1 MTAKQHIFRVRR
13 NYNQWV
19 ANQTLEDYALRFTA
33 KSARRWSAM
42 RVSTTALG
50 AISFLA
56 LEAIGGAVT
65 LHYGFTNA
73 VAAIL
78 AVSTIIFLTAI
89 PISYYAAKYGVDID
103 LLTRGAGFGYI
114 GSTITSLIYASFT
127 FIFFALEA
135 AIMAMALD
143 LLFSIPLVWGYLI
156 SSVVIIPLV
165 THGITFISRFQL
177 WTQPLWILLQLVPF
191 VFIIYADMSAVE
203 SWTSFTGLA
212 STENN
217 LTNIPTANAQ
227 PGVSILLFG
236 AASAVIF
243 SLIAQI
249 GEQVDFLRFLPE
261 PSEKK
266 RWRWWAALIAGGPG
280 WIVIGTIKILAGSF
294 LVVLALNHGIAA
306 AEAADP
312 TRMYMVAF
320 SYIANSPEV
329 ALSFA
334 GIFVILSQ
342 LKINVTNAYAGS
354 IAWSNFFSRLT
365 HSHPGRVVW
374 LVFNVAIALLLME
387 LGVYRAL
394 EQTLGF
400 YGIVA
405 VAWLGSLVA
414 DLVINKP
421 LGLSPKHIEFKR
433 AHLYDINP
441 VGVGSMV
448 IASLIGIISHGGALG
463 EIAQALSHFIALAIA
478 LVCVPGIAI
487 ITRGR
492 YYLARPAASV
502 SEREQLRYRM
512 QKSATV
518 SCCICE
524 HKFEYEDMT
533 YCPAYAGEICSLC
546 CSLDARCQDY
556 CKPDANYIQQL
567 GHYFQRFLPDTIN
580 ANINSRLGH
589 FIILVAVINGLSA
602 ILLSLIYFQTPID
615 APETAALLEA
625 TLWKVFFLLVI
636 ITGVVSWL
644 FVLAHDS
651 RVVAQEESQRQT
663 RLLMEEIEAHER
675 TDRALQTAK
684 EQAEAANLAKSRY
697 LTGISHELRSPLNAV
712 LGYAQLLEK
721 ACDIPPTR
729 KDALGVI
736 RRSGEHLA
744 DLIEG
749 LLDISKIEA
758 GRLDLH
764 RDHVRLPLLLEQLVN
779 MFRLQAEAKGL
790 EFIYECKDRLPD
802 MVRTDEKRLRQI
814 LINLLSNAIKYTDK
828 GQIVFKLRYRSQV
841 AEFSVTDTGEG
852 IAAENIERIFR
863 PFERVRRAGS
873 TATGTGL
880 GLTITRLLCEIMGGD
895 IAVTS
900 TLGKGSQF
908 KASLMLASIANAPY
922 ESISTPAQ
930 TIYGYQGPVRRLLLV
945 DDDESH
951 RQLMIAMLSPLGFDI
966 TAMSNPLLVLN
977 QLQQE
982 MARATTPDLIML
994 DVSMP
999 EISGWQLAEQLR
1011 AHHYHGPIM
1020 MVSADASEGK
1030 EQPGAGNQQN
1040 NYEPSLALHQ
1050 PLHNAYLI
1058 KPVRLPLLLDHI
1070 GNLLKLSW
1078 LHEHSQTLEP
1088 VTNNLLKS
1096 EIHNSALDNTSL
1108 NNCALNNTASDN
1120 SAANKS
1126 ASHITMNKVAAATQS
1141 AEGRFHII
1149 ASDKSVSARADAL
1162 QRLKNLAL
1170 IGHKKG
1176 LLEKI
1181 QQLQSTA
1188 ATHTWDAQWL
1198 QQMQQLSA
1206 NFQFEKVIELI
1217 DLAPSLTPSLKGAL
1231 DDQQW

>member
-1 MTAKQHIFRVRR
+1 MAAKQHIFRVRR

-33 KSARRWSAM
+33 KSARRWSNA
-42 RVSTTALG
+42 RVATTALG

-56 LEAIGGAVT
+56 LEAIGGAIT
-65 LHYGFTNA
+65 LHYGFNNA
-73 VAAIL
+73 LAAIC
-78 AVSTIIFLTAI
+78 AVSFIIFLTAI

-143 LLFSIPLVWGYLI
+143 LLFGIPLPLGYLI
-156 SSVVIIPLV
+156 SSVAIIPLV

-177 WTQPLWILLQLVPF
+177 WSQPLWIILQLLPF
-191 VFIIYADMSAVE
+191 IFIIYADASAVE
-203 SWTSFTGLA
+203 SWTQYSGRLQNPEQAQTGV
-212 STENN
+212 N
-217 LTNIPTANAQ
+217 
-227 PGVSILLFG
+227 ILLFG

-249 GEQVDFLRFLPE
+249 GEQVDFLRFLP
-261 PSEKK
+261 PPKPGKK
-266 RWRWWAALIAGGPG
+266 LHWWAALIAGGPG
-280 WIVIGTIKILAGSF
+280 WIVIGAIKIMAGSF
-294 LVVLALNHGIAA
+294 LAVLAMNHGIGM
-306 AEAADP
+306 EESADP

-320 SYIANSPEV
+320 SYIASSPEV
-329 ALSFA
+329 ALSVA

-405 VAWLGSLVA
+405 VAWLGALVA

-441 VGVGSMV
+441 VGFGSML
-448 IASLIGIISHGGALG
+448 IASVLGIICHSGLCGD
-463 EIAQALSHFIALAIA
+463 IAQALSHFIALLTALICAPLIAIA
-478 LVCVPGIAI
+478 TGS
-487 ITRGR
+487 R
-492 YYLARPAASV
+492 YYLARPLV
-502 SEREQLRYRM
+502 NLSEETKGDIKHNEGKANHEY
-512 QKSATV
+512 STIT
-518 SCCICE
+518 CCICE
-524 HKFEYEDMT
+524 HKFEHEDMT
-533 YCPAYAGEICSLC
+533 HCPAYAGHICSLC

-556 CKPDANYIQQL
+556 CKPGAGYAEQL
-567 GHYFQRFLPDTIN
+567 SQFFKIFLPSVITSK
-580 ANINSRLGH
+580 INSQVGH
-589 FIILVAVINGLSA
+589 FLSLVIIINGLSA

-644 FVLAHDS
+644 FVLAHES
-651 RVVAQEESQRQT
+651 RLVAQEESQRQT

-675 TDRALQTAK
+675 TDRALQIAK

-721 ACDIPPTR
+721 DPSMPEHR
-729 KDALGVI
+729 KEALGVI
-736 RRSGEHLA
+736 RRSSEYLA

-764 RDHVRLPLLLEQLVN
+764 RDQVRIAVLVEQLVH

-790 EFIYECKDRLPD
+790 TFTYECKDRLPEC
-802 MVRTDEKRLRQI
+802 VHTDEKRLRQI

-828 GQIVFKLRYRSQV
+828 GSVLFKLRYRNQV
-841 AEFSVTDTGEG
+841 AEFTISDTGEG
-852 IAAENIERIFR
+852 IAPENMERIFR
-863 PFERVRRAGS
+863 PFERVRRPGS

-900 TLGKGSQF
+900 KLGQGSTF
-908 KASLMLASIANAPY
+908 KASLMLASVSHPHMEYPIAPVQN
-922 ESISTPAQ
+922 
-930 TIYGYQGPVRRLLLV
+930 IYGYKGPVRTLMLV
-945 DDDESH
+945 DDEASH
-951 RQLMIAMLSPLGFDI
+951 RQLMRAMLAPLGFIIIDI
-966 TAMSNPLLVLN
+966 DNPLNVI
-977 QLQQE
+977 
-982 MARATTPDLIML
+982 ARLKSEIDNGTAPDLLML

-999 EISGWQLAEQLR
+999 GLNGWQLAQQLR
-1011 AHHYHGPIM
+1011 DEGCKLPII

-1030 EQPGAGNQQN
+1030 DQLFNHTTEMIA
-1040 NYEPSLALHQ
+1040 H
-1050 PLHNAYLI
+1050 HDAYVI
-1058 KPVRLPLLLDHI
+1058 KPVRINLLLDQI
-1070 GNLLKLSW
+1070 GRLLNLTWCYEKLDPTEKNIN
-1078 LHEHSQTLEP
+1078 HEQRDRERTSSPLIATLELP
-1088 VTNNLLKS
+1088 SDEHLD
-1096 EIHNSALDNTSL
+1096 EIAHL
-1108 NNCALNNTASDN
+1108 AS
-1120 SAANKS
+1120 
-1126 ASHITMNKVAAATQS
+1126 
-1141 AEGRFHII
+1141 
-1149 ASDKSVSARADAL
+1149 
-1162 QRLKNLAL
+1162 

-1176 LLEKI
+1176 LQEKI
-1181 QQLQSTA
+1181 MQLEQTA
-1188 ATHTWDAQWL
+1188 AAHPAFILELKNLT
-1198 QQMQQLSA
+1198 A
-1206 NFQFEKVIELI
+1206 NFQFEKILTLLNVQPIE
-1217 DLAPSLTPSLKGAL
+1217 DAPFIENAELLT
-1231 DDQQW
+1231 

>member
-33 KSARRWSAM
+33 KSARRWSAA
-42 RVSTTALG
+42 RVATTALG

-56 LEAIGGAVT
+56 LEAIGGAIT

-78 AVSTIIFLTAI
+78 AVSAIIFLTAI

-135 AIMAMALD
+135 AIMAMALE
-143 LLFSIPLVWGYLI
+143 LLFDIPLAWGYLI

-177 WTQPLWILLQLVPF
+177 WTQPFWLLLQLLPF
-191 VFIIYADMSAVE
+191 VFIIYADASAVD
-203 SWTSFTGLA
+203 SWTAFSGA
-212 STENN
+212 STADSS
-217 LTNIPTANAQ
+217 TANGTDA
-227 PGVSILLFG
+227 GVNILLFG

-261 PSEKK
+261 PTTKT

-280 WIVIGTIKILAGSF
+280 WIVIGAIKILAGSF
-294 LVVLALNHGIAA
+294 LAVLALNHGIGLE
-306 AEAADP
+306 EAADP

-320 SYIANSPEV
+320 SYLASSPEV
-329 ALSFA
+329 ALSMA

-441 VGVGSMV
+441 VGVGSMLL
-448 IASLIGIISHGGALG
+448 ASIIGIVCHSGLLG
-463 EIAQALSHFIALAIA
+463 EIAQALSHFIALAAALICAPIIA
-478 LVCVPGIAI
+478 AL
-487 ITRGR
+487 TRGR
-492 YYLARPAASV
+492 YYLARPVASIGEAEKNHDR
-502 SEREQLRYRM
+502 S
-512 QKSATV
+512 QKNATLP
-518 SCCICE
+518 CCICE

-533 YCPAYAGEICSLC
+533 YCPAYAGNICSLC
-546 CSLDARCQDY
+546 CSLDARCQDH
-556 CKPDANYIQQL
+556 CKPDAGYVYQVGDFL
-567 GHYFQRFLPDTIN
+567 KRFLPDSIS
-580 ANINSRLGH
+580 ANINSQLGH
-589 FIILVAVINGLSA
+589 FIILVTVINGLSA

-615 APETAALLEA
+615 APETAALLET

-644 FVLAHDS
+644 FVLAHES

-663 RLLMEEIEAHER
+663 RLLMEEIEAHKR
-675 TDRALQTAK
+675 TDQALQTAK
-684 EQAEAANLAKSRY
+684 EQADAANLAKSRY

-721 ACDIPPTR
+721 ANDIPASR

-764 RDHVRLPLLLEQLVN
+764 QDQVRLSLLLEQLVN

-790 EFIYECKDRLPD
+790 DFTYECTDRLPTL
-802 MVRTDEKRLRQI
+802 VRTDEKRLRQI
-814 LINLLSNAIKYTDK
+814 LINLLSNAVKYTDK
-828 GQIVFKLRYRSQV
+828 GRVIFKLRYRSQV
-841 AEFSVTDTGEG
+841 AEFTVTDTGEG
-852 IAAENIERIFR
+852 IAQENIERIFR

-900 TLGKGSQF
+900 TLGTGSQF
-908 KASLMLASIANAPY
+908 KASLMLASITGPQREFITAPV
-922 ESISTPAQ
+922 Q
-930 TIYGYQGPVRRLLLV
+930 TIYGYQRPVRRLLIV
-945 DDDESH
+945 DDEESH
-951 RQLMIAMLSPLGFDI
+951 RQLMRALLSPLGFDI
-966 TAMSNPLLVLN
+966 IDMDNPLLVIDR
-977 QLQQE
+977 LQYETDQGT
-982 MARATTPDLIML
+982 APDLIML
-994 DVSMP
+994 DVSLP
-999 EISGWQLAEQLR
+999 EMSGWQLAEQLR
-1011 AHHYHGPIM
+1011 AHNYHGPIM

-1030 EQPGAGNQQN
+1030 EQQSNTEKNSAQEQG
-1040 NYEPSLALHQ
+1040 EVLHQ
-1050 PLHNAYLI
+1050 PLHNAYVI
-1058 KPVRLPLLLDHI
+1058 KPVRLPLLLDLI
-1070 GNLLKLSW
+1070 GNLLDLTWCYEKAADIPTSCDAPYPDFNSIIS
-1078 LHEHSQTLEP
+1078 HINKTPNP
-1088 VTNNLLKS
+1088 VQDRQHIISSDKT
-1096 EIHNSALDNTSL
+1096 ESL
-1108 NNCALNNTASDN
+1108 NNE
-1120 SAANKS
+1120 
-1126 ASHITMNKVAAATQS
+1126 V
-1141 AEGRFHII
+1141 
-1149 ASDKSVSARADAL
+1149 L
-1162 QRLKNLAL
+1162 QQLKKLAV

-1176 LLEKI
+1176 LQEYLQQLQQTVANNPSDSQWLQHI
-1181 QQLQSTA
+1181 QQLS
-1188 ATHTWDAQWL
+1188 
-1198 QQMQQLSA
+1198 S
-1206 NFQFEKVIELI
+1206 NFQFEKVI
-1217 DLAPSLTPSLKGAL
+1217 AL
-1231 DDQQW
+1231 VDAHYLHTEAFH

>member
-33 KSARRWSAM
+33 KSARRWSAA
-42 RVSTTALG
+42 RVATTALG

-56 LEAIGGAVT
+56 LEAIGGAIT
-65 LHYGFTNA
+65 LHYGFNNA
-73 VAAIL
+73 VAAIM
-78 AVSTIIFLTAI
+78 AVSLIIFLAAI

-114 GSTITSLIYASFT
+114 GSTITSLIYATFT

-143 LLFSIPLVWGYLI
+143 LLFGIPLAWGYLI
-156 SSVVIIPLV
+156 SSIVVIPLV

-177 WTQPLWILLQLVPF
+177 WSQPLWIILQLLPF
-191 VFIIYADMSAVE
+191 VFIIYADASAVE
-203 SWTSFTGLA
+203 NWTEFSGTLQTQHAPRDGI
-212 STENN
+212 
-217 LTNIPTANAQ
+217 NI
-227 PGVSILLFG
+227 LFFG

-249 GEQVDFLRFLPE
+249 GEQVDFLRFLPD
-261 PSEKK
+261 PKPNA

-280 WIVIGTIKILAGSF
+280 WIVIGAIKILAGSF
-294 LVVLALNHGIAA
+294 LAVLTVNHGISID
-306 AEAADP
+306 EAADP

-320 SYIANSPEV
+320 SYIASSPEV
-329 ALSFA
+329 ALSVA

-405 VAWLGSLVA
+405 VAWLGALVA

-441 VGVGSMV
+441 VGVGSML
-448 IASLIGIISHGGALG
+448 IASFAGILCHTGILG
-463 EIAQALSHFIALAIA
+463 DIAQALSHFIALALA
-478 LVCVPGIAI
+478 LICAPVIAI
-487 ITRGR
+487 ATKGR
-492 YYLARPAASV
+492 YYLARPVVNVMEYA
-502 SEREQLRYRM
+502 EQ
-512 QKSATV
+512 SDGAHATI

-524 HKFEYEDMT
+524 HKFETEDMT
-533 YCPAYAGEICSLC
+533 YCPAYAGHICSLC

-556 CKPDANYIQQL
+556 CKPGANYSTQL
-567 GHYFQRFLPDTIN
+567 SDFFKLFLPKSITT
-580 ANINSRLGH
+580 NINSRVGH
-589 FIILVAVINGLSA
+589 FVVLVSFINGLSA
-602 ILLSLIYFQTPID
+602 ILLSLIYFQTPIY

-644 FVLAHDS
+644 FVLAHES

-684 EQAEAANLAKSRY
+684 EEAEAANQAKSRY

-721 ACDIPPTR
+721 DPSMPAHR

-764 RDHVRLPLLLEQLVN
+764 QDQVRIAVLMEQLVH

-790 EFIYECKDRLPD
+790 LFIYECNDRLPEF
-802 MVRTDEKRLRQI
+802 VRTDEKRLRQI

-828 GQIVFKLRYRSQV
+828 GSVIFKLRYRSQV
-841 AEFSVTDTGEG
+841 AEFTITDTGEG
-852 IAAENIERIFR
+852 IAQENIERIFR

-873 TATGTGL
+873 TETGTGL
-880 GLTITRLLCEIMGGD
+880 GLTITRLLSEIMGGD

-900 TLGKGSQF
+900 IPGVGSTF
-908 KASLMLASIANAPY
+908 KASLMLASISKPHAEFITAPV
-922 ESISTPAQ
+922 Q
-930 TIYGYQGPVRRLLLV
+930 TIYGYKGAVRTLMLV
-945 DDDESH
+945 DDEASH
-951 RQLMIAMLSPLGFDI
+951 RQLMRAMLAPLGFEIIELD
-966 TAMSNPLLVLN
+966 NPLLALD
-977 QLQQE
+977 QLTQE
-982 MARATTPDLIML
+982 IDNDNCPDLIML

-999 EISGWQLAEQLR
+999 GINGWQLAKQLR
-1011 AHHYHGPIM
+1011 EAGYHSPII

-1030 EQPGAGNQQN
+1030 DFSAHDNTEIT
-1040 NYEPSLALHQ
+1040 
-1050 PLHNAYLI
+1050 PLHDAYVI
-1058 KPVRLPLLLDHI
+1058 KPVRINLLLDHI
-1070 GNLLKLSW
+1070 GRLLNLVWCYEKQEAIAAETQLIG
-1078 LHEHSQTLEP
+1078 TLELP
-1088 VTNNLLKS
+1088 
-1096 EIHNSALDNTSL
+1096 
-1108 NNCALNNTASDN
+1108 
-1120 SAANKS
+1120 
-1126 ASHITMNKVAAATQS
+1126 
-1141 AEGRFHII
+1141 
-1149 ASDKSVSARADAL
+1149 ADAHL
-1162 QRLKNLAL
+1162 DDIAHLAT

-1176 LLEKI
+1176 LQDKIQELEK
-1181 QQLQSTA
+1181 TGA
-1188 ATHTWDAQWL
+1188 AHPV
-1198 QQMQQLSA
+1198 
-1206 NFQFEKVIELI
+1206 FIHELKK
-1217 DLAPSLTPSLKGAL
+1217 AHG
-1231 DDQQW
+1231 

>member
-1 MTAKQHIFRVRR
+1 MAAKQHIFRVRR

-33 KSARRWSAM
+33 KSARRWSNA
-42 RVSTTALG
+42 RVATTALG

-56 LEAIGGAVT
+56 LEAIGGAIT
-65 LHYGFTNA
+65 LHYGFNNA
-73 VAAIL
+73 IAAIC
-78 AVSTIIFLTAI
+78 AVSLIIFLTAI

-143 LLFSIPLVWGYLI
+143 LLFGIPLAFGYLI
-156 SSVVIIPLV
+156 SSIAIIPLV

-177 WTQPLWILLQLVPF
+177 WTQPLWIILQLLPF
-191 VFIIYADMSAVE
+191 VFIIYADASAVE
-203 SWTSFTGLA
+203 SWTQYSGSLQTTTEQTHTGV
-212 STENN
+212 
-217 LTNIPTANAQ
+217 NI
-227 PGVSILLFG
+227 LMFG

-249 GEQVDFLRFLPE
+249 GEQVDFLRFLP
-261 PSEKK
+261 PPKPGKK
-266 RWRWWAALIAGGPG
+266 LHWWAALIAGGPG
-280 WIVIGTIKILAGSF
+280 WIVIGAIKILAGSF
-294 LVVLALNHGIAA
+294 LAVLAMNHGIGL
-306 AEAADP
+306 EESADP

-320 SYIANSPEV
+320 SYIASSPEV
-329 ALSFA
+329 ALSVA

-405 VAWLGSLVA
+405 VAWLGALVA

-441 VGVGSMV
+441 VGFGSML
-448 IASLIGIISHGGALG
+448 IASVLG
-463 EIAQALSHFIALAIA
+463 MICHSGWCGDIAQALSHFIALFTALICAPLIA
-478 LVCVPGIAI
+478 VATGSS
-487 ITRGR
+487 
-492 YYLARPAASV
+492 YYLARPLVNLA
-502 SEREQLRYRM
+502 E
-512 QKSATV
+512 ATLAGTTTGATTTNDEY
-518 SCCICE
+518 STITCCICE
-524 HKFEYEDMT
+524 HKFEHEDMT
-533 YCPAYAGEICSLC
+533 HCPAYAGHICSLC
-546 CSLDARCQDY
+546 CSLDARCQDH
-556 CKPDANYIQQL
+556 CKPGAGYSEQL
-567 GHYFQRFLPDTIN
+567 SQFFKLFLPSFITSK
-580 ANINSRLGH
+580 INSQVGH
-589 FIILVAVINGLSA
+589 FLSLVIIINGLSA

-644 FVLAHDS
+644 FVLAHES
-651 RVVAQEESQRQT
+651 RLVAQEESQRQT

-675 TDRALQTAK
+675 TDRALQIAK

-721 ACDIPPTR
+721 DPTMPAHR
-729 KDALGVI
+729 KDALSVI
-736 RRSGEHLA
+736 RRSSEYLA

-764 RDHVRLPLLLEQLVN
+764 RDQVRIAVLVEQLVH

-790 EFIYECKDRLPD
+790 EFTYECKDRLPEF
-802 MVRTDEKRLRQI
+802 VRTDEKRLRQI

-828 GQIVFKLRYRSQV
+828 GSVIFKLRYRNQV
-841 AEFSVTDTGEG
+841 AEFTISDTGEG
-852 IAAENIERIFR
+852 IAPENMERIFR
-863 PFERVRRAGS
+863 PFERVRRPGS

-895 IAVTS
+895 IAVKS
-900 TLGKGSQF
+900 TLGQGSTF
-908 KASLMLASIANAPY
+908 KASLMLASISKPKNESVIAPV
-922 ESISTPAQ
+922 Q
-930 TIYGYQGPVRRLLLV
+930 NIYGYKGPVRTLMLV
-945 DDDESH
+945 DDEASH
-951 RQLMIAMLSPLGFDI
+951 RQLMRAMLAPLGFTIIELD
-966 TAMSNPLLVLN
+966 NPLDALVR
-977 QLQQE
+977 LQHE
-982 MARATTPDLIML
+982 IANDNEPSLIML

-999 EISGWQLAEQLR
+999 GLNGWQLAQQLR
-1011 AHHYHGPIM
+1011 DEGCKLPII

-1030 EQPGAGNQQN
+1030 DQPFNHN
-1040 NYEPSLALHQ
+1040 TEIT
-1050 PLHNAYLI
+1050 PLHDAYVI
-1058 KPVRLPLLLDHI
+1058 KPVRINLLLDHI
-1070 GNLLKLSW
+1070 GRLLNLTWCYEKISNYETINNNEANNSSFGAEQLIA
-1078 LHEHSQTLEP
+1078 TLQLP
-1088 VTNNLLKS
+1088 SDYHLD
-1096 EIHNSALDNTSL
+1096 EITHL
-1108 NNCALNNTASDN
+1108 AS
-1120 SAANKS
+1120 
-1126 ASHITMNKVAAATQS
+1126 
-1141 AEGRFHII
+1141 
-1149 ASDKSVSARADAL
+1149 
-1162 QRLKNLAL
+1162 

-1176 LLEKI
+1176 LQEKIMQLEK
-1181 QQLQSTA
+1181 SA
-1188 ATHTWDAQWL
+1188 AANPVFIHELKKLT
-1198 QQMQQLSA
+1198 A
-1206 NFQFEKVIELI
+1206 NFQFEKILALV
-1217 DLAPSLTPSLKGAL
+1217 DLQHCEDAQSFE
-1231 DDQQW
+1231 DME

>member
-33 KSARRWSAM
+33 KSARRWSAA
-42 RVSTTALG
+42 RVATTALG

-56 LEAIGGAVT
+56 LEAIGGAIT
-65 LHYGFTNA
+65 LHYGFNNA
-73 VAAIL
+73 VAAIV
-78 AVSTIIFLTAI
+78 AVSLIIFLTAI

-114 GSTITSLIYASFT
+114 GSTITSLIYATFT

-143 LLFSIPLVWGYLI
+143 LLFGIPLAWGYLI
-156 SSVVIIPLV
+156 SSLAIIPLV

-177 WTQPLWILLQLVPF
+177 WTQPLWIVLQLLPF
-191 VFIIYADMSAVE
+191 GFIIYADASAVA
-203 SWTSFTGLA
+203 SWTEFAGSADEQSGKG
-212 STENN
+212 
-217 LTNIPTANAQ
+217 I
-227 PGVSILLFG
+227 SILLFG

-249 GEQVDFLRFLPE
+249 GEQVDFLRFLP
-261 PSEKK
+261 PPKPGK
-266 RWRWWAALIAGGPG
+266 RLRWWGALIAGGPG
-280 WIVIGTIKILAGSF
+280 WIVIGAIKILAGSF
-294 LVVLALNHGIAA
+294 LAVLALNHGIGLAQ
-306 AEAADP
+306 AADP

-329 ALSFA
+329 ALSIA

-441 VGVGSMV
+441 VGVGSML
-448 IASLIGIISHGGALG
+448 IASITGIVCHTGALG
-463 EIAQALSHFIALAIA
+463 EIAQALSHFIALGIA
-478 LVCVPGIAI
+478 LISAPLIAFA
-487 ITRGR
+487 TGGR
-492 YYLARPAASV
+492 YYLARPVVEFTTGGTAETDCAH
-502 SEREQLRYRM
+502 
-512 QKSATV
+512 ATI

-524 HKFEYEDMT
+524 HKFEIEDMT
-533 YCPAYAGEICSLC
+533 YCPAYAGDICSLC

-556 CKPDANYIQQL
+556 CKPGANYTTQL
-567 GHYFQRFLPDTIN
+567 GEFFKKFLPIIITE
-580 ANINSRLGH
+580 NINYRLGH
-589 FIILVAVINGLSA
+589 FLILVLIINGLSA
-602 ILLSLIYFQTPID
+602 ILLSLIYFQTPIH
-615 APETAALLEA
+615 ALETAALLEA

-644 FVLAHDS
+644 FVLAHES
-651 RVVAQEESQRQT
+651 RVVAQEESQRQN

-684 EQAEAANLAKSRY
+684 EEAEAANQAKSRY

-721 ACDIPPTR
+721 DPSMPEHR

-764 RDHVRLPLLLEQLVN
+764 QDQVRITPLIEQVVQ
-779 MFRLQAEAKGL
+779 MFRFQAEAKGL
-790 EFIYECKDRLPD
+790 AFRYECNDRLPEL
-802 MVRTDEKRLRQI
+802 VRTDEKRLRQI

-828 GQIVFKLRYRSQV
+828 GSVVFKLRYRSQV
-841 AEFSVTDTGEG
+841 AEFTITDTGEG
-852 IAAENIERIFR
+852 ISPENIDRIFR
-863 PFERVRRAGS
+863 PFERVRRPGS

-880 GLTITRLLCEIMGGD
+880 GLTITRLLSEIMGGD

-900 TLGKGSQF
+900 EVGKGSTF
-908 KASLMLASIANAPY
+908 KASLMLASINKPHT
-922 ESISTPAQ
+922 EFISPPVQ
-930 TIYGYQGPVRRLLLV
+930 TIYGYRGAPRTLMLV
-945 DDDESH
+945 DDEASH
-951 RQLMIAMLSPLGFDI
+951 RELMRAIVEPLGFAIIELD
-966 TAMSNPLLVLN
+966 NPLLVLDR
-977 QLQQE
+977 LAQE
-982 MARATTPDLIML
+982 SDQNKCPDLIML

-999 EISGWQLAEQLR
+999 GLSGWQLAEQLR
-1011 AHHYHGPIM
+1011 EAGYRAPII

-1030 EQPGAGNQQN
+1030 G
-1040 NYEPSLALHQ
+1040 L
-1050 PLHNAYLI
+1050 PLHDDPETPPLHDAYVI
-1058 KPVRLPLLLDHI
+1058 KPVRINLLLDHI
-1070 GNLLKLSW
+1070 GRLLNLVWCYEK
-1078 LHEHSQTLEP
+1078 QNPTP
-1088 VTNNLLKS
+1088 AQNNLITAFGLPTGKYLD
-1096 EIHNSALDNTSL
+1096 EIVRL
-1108 NNCALNNTASDN
+1108 
-1120 SAANKS
+1120 AA
-1126 ASHITMNKVAAATQS
+1126 
-1141 AEGRFHII
+1141 
-1149 ASDKSVSARADAL
+1149 
-1162 QRLKNLAL
+1162 
-1170 IGHKKG
+1170 IGHKRG
-1176 LLEKI
+1176 LQDKIQELEKI
-1181 QQLQSTA
+1181 GVDRLFIQELKKLTV
-1188 ATHTWDAQWL
+1188 
-1198 QQMQQLSA
+1198 
-1206 NFQFEKVIELI
+1206 NFQFDKIL
-1217 DLAPSLTPSLKGAL
+1217 SLVDTETIR
-1231 DDQQW
+1231 D

>member
-33 KSARRWSAM
+33 KRARRWSAA
-42 RVSTTALG
+42 RVATTALG

-56 LEAIGGAVT
+56 LEAIGGAIT

-73 VAAIL
+73 IAAII
-78 AVSTIIFLTAI
+78 AVSVIIFLTAI

-143 LLFSIPLVWGYLI
+143 LLFGIPLAWGYLI
-156 SSVVIIPLV
+156 SSLAIIPLV

-177 WTQPLWILLQLVPF
+177 WSQPLWVILQLLPF
-191 VFIIYADMSAVE
+191 VFIIYADASAVE
-203 SWTSFTGLA
+203 SWTLYEGGFEQKSSSNDGI
-212 STENN
+212 N
-217 LTNIPTANAQ
+217 
-227 PGVSILLFG
+227 ILLFG

-249 GEQVDFLRFLPE
+249 GEQVDFLRFLPT
-261 PSEKK
+261 PKNTRKARLS
-266 RWRWWAALIAGGPG
+266 WWAALIAGGPG
-280 WIVIGTIKILAGSF
+280 WIVIGAIKILAGSF
-294 LVVLALNHGIAA
+294 LAVLALNHGVASEDA
-306 AEAADP
+306 TDP

-329 ALSFA
+329 ALSMA

-414 DLVINKP
+414 DLIINKP

-441 VGVGSMV
+441 VGFGSML
-448 IASLIGIISHGGALG
+448 IASIVGIVCHSGVLG
-463 EIAQALSHFIALAIA
+463 EIAQALSHFIALATA
-478 LVCVPGIAI
+478 LLAAPAIAI
-487 ITRGR
+487 ATKSR
-492 YYLARPAASV
+492 YYLARPTVNLQDSIADSDN
-502 SEREQLRYRM
+502 RYEQKL
-512 QKSATV
+512 ATI

-524 HKFEYEDMT
+524 HKFETEDMT
-533 YCPAYAGEICSLC
+533 YCPAYAGHICSLC
-546 CSLDARCQDY
+546 CSLDARCHDH
-556 CKPDANYIQQL
+556 CKPGANYTTQISD
-567 GHYFQRFLPDTIN
+567 FLKLFFPKTAISY
-580 ANINSRLGH
+580 INSRFGH
-589 FIILVAVINGLSA
+589 FLILVLVINGLSA
-602 ILLSLIYFQTPID
+602 VLLSLIYFQTPID

-644 FVLAHDS
+644 FVLAHES

-663 RLLMEEIEAHER
+663 RLLMEEIDAHDR
-675 TDRALQTAK
+675 TDRELQKAK
-684 EQAEAANLAKSRY
+684 EAAEAANLAKSRY

-721 ACDIPPTR
+721 DPSMPAHR
-729 KDALGVI
+729 KDALSVI

-764 RDHVRLPLLLEQLVN
+764 QDQVRIAVLMEQLVH

-790 EFIYECKDRLPD
+790 QFIYECKDRLPEL
-802 MVRTDEKRLRQI
+802 VRTDEKRLRQI

-828 GQIVFKLRYRSQV
+828 GSVVFKLRYRSQV
-841 AEFSVTDTGEG
+841 AEFTITDTGEG
-852 IAAENIERIFR
+852 IAPENIERIFR

-880 GLTITRLLCEIMGGD
+880 GLTITRLLSEIMGGD

-900 TLGKGSQF
+900 TPGQGSTF
-908 KASLMLASIANAPY
+908 KASLMLASINKPQT
-922 ESISTPAQ
+922 EFISSQAQ
-930 TIYGYQGPVRRLLLV
+930 TIYGYKGEPKRLMLV
-945 DDDESH
+945 DDEASH
-951 RQLMIAMLSPLGFDI
+951 RQLMRAMLEPLGFEIIELD
-966 TAMSNPLLVLN
+966 NPLLALDRLAQEIN
-977 QLQQE
+977 QGNC
-982 MARATTPDLIML
+982 PDLIML

-999 EISGWQLAEQLR
+999 EMNGWQLAKNLR
-1011 AHHYHGPIM
+1011 ESGFQSPII

-1030 EQPGAGNQQN
+1030 DL
-1040 NYEPSLALHQ
+1040 PSHHLSEIA
-1050 PLHNAYLI
+1050 PLHDAYVL
-1058 KPVRLPLLLDHI
+1058 KPVRINVLLNHI
-1070 GNLLKLSW
+1070 GRLLNLVWCYEKTKPNANPSPELIGA
-1078 LHEHSQTLEP
+1078 LEFP
-1088 VTNNLLKS
+1088 D
-1096 EIHNSALDNTSL
+1096 EQHLDDL
-1108 NNCALNNTASDN
+1108 AHFAS
-1120 SAANKS
+1120 
-1126 ASHITMNKVAAATQS
+1126 
-1141 AEGRFHII
+1141 
-1149 ASDKSVSARADAL
+1149 
-1162 QRLKNLAL
+1162 

-1176 LLEKI
+1176 LENKI
-1181 QQLQSTA
+1181 REMEEA
-1188 ATHTWDAQWL
+1188 GVAQT
-1198 QQMQQLSA
+1198 QFMQEVKKLTVS
-1206 NFQFEKVIELI
+1206 FQFEKIVALI
-1217 DLAPSLTPSLKGAL
+1217 DTELTEEKK
-1231 DDQQW
+1231 

>member
-33 KSARRWSAM
+33 KSARRWSAA
-42 RVSTTALG
+42 RVATTALG

-56 LEAIGGAVT
+56 LEAIGGAIT
-65 LHYGFTNA
+65 LHYGFNNA
-73 VAAIL
+73 VAAIM
-78 AVSTIIFLTAI
+78 AVSLIIFLTAI

-143 LLFSIPLVWGYLI
+143 LLFGIPLAWGYLI
-156 SSVVIIPLV
+156 SSLAIIPLV

-177 WTQPLWILLQLVPF
+177 WSQPLWIILQLLPF
-191 VFIIYADMSAVE
+191 VFIIYADASAVE
-203 SWTSFTGLA
+203 SWTAFSG
-212 STENN
+212 SMQEQEKSGN
-217 LTNIPTANAQ
+217 
-227 PGVSILLFG
+227 GVNILLFG

-249 GEQVDFLRFLPE
+249 GEQVDFLRFLPA
-261 PSEKK
+261 PKPHT
-266 RWRWWAALIAGGPG
+266 RLRWWAALIAGGPG
-280 WIVIGTIKILAGSF
+280 WIVIGAIKILAGSF
-294 LVVLALNHGIAA
+294 LAVLTLNHGISIS
-306 AEAADP
+306 EAADP

-329 ALSFA
+329 ALSIA

-441 VGVGSMV
+441 VGVGSMLLAS
-448 IASLIGIISHGGALG
+448 IAGIVCHTGILG
-463 EIAQALSHFIALAIA
+463 DVAQALSHFIALALALICAPLIA
-478 LVCVPGIAI
+478 FATG
-487 ITRGR
+487 GR
-492 YYLARPAASV
+492 YYLARPVVNVTNDVDPIEGAH
-502 SEREQLRYRM
+502 
-512 QKSATV
+512 ATI

-524 HKFEYEDMT
+524 HKFETEDMT
-533 YCPAYAGEICSLC
+533 HCPAYAGHICSLC

-556 CKPDANYIQQL
+556 CKPGANYSTQL
-567 GHYFQRFLPDTIN
+567 SDFFKVFLPKSIT
-580 ANINSRLGH
+580 ANINSRVGH
-589 FIILVAVINGLSA
+589 FAILVLFINGLSA

-644 FVLAHDS
+644 FVLAHES

-684 EQAEAANLAKSRY
+684 EEAEAANQAKSRY

-721 ACDIPPTR
+721 DPSMPTHR
-729 KDALGVI
+729 KEALGVI

-764 RDHVRLPLLLEQLVN
+764 QDQVRIAVLMEQLVH

-790 EFIYECKDRLPD
+790 TFIYECKDRLPEC
-802 MVRTDEKRLRQI
+802 VRTDEKRLRQI

-828 GQIVFKLRYRSQV
+828 GSVIFKLRYRSQV
-841 AEFSVTDTGEG
+841 AEFTITDTGEG
-852 IAAENIERIFR
+852 IAPENIERIFR

-880 GLTITRLLCEIMGGD
+880 GLTITRLLSEIMGGD
-895 IAVTS
+895 ISVTS
-900 TLGKGSQF
+900 TLGSGSTF
-908 KASLMLASIANAPY
+908 KASLMLASISKPKAEFSSAP
-922 ESISTPAQ
+922 IQ
-930 TIYGYQGPVRRLLLV
+930 TIYGYKGPVRTLMLV
-945 DDDESH
+945 DDEASH
-951 RQLMIAMLSPLGFDI
+951 RQLMRAMLAPLGFEIIELD
-966 TAMSNPLLVLN
+966 NPLLALDR
-977 QLQQE
+977 LEQE
-982 MARATTPDLIML
+982 IDNNNRPDLIML

-999 EISGWQLAEQLR
+999 GLNGWQLAKQLR
-1011 AHHYHGPIM
+1011 EAGYHSPII

-1030 EQPGAGNQQN
+1030 DLPAHN
-1040 NYEPSLALHQ
+1040 NTDIT
-1050 PLHNAYLI
+1050 PLHNAYVI
-1058 KPVRLPLLLDHI
+1058 KPVRINSLLDHI
-1070 GNLLKLSW
+1070 GRLLNLVWCYEK
-1078 LHEHSQTLEP
+1078 QEP
-1088 VTNNLLKS
+1088 MS
-1096 EIHNSALDNTSL
+1096 
-1108 NNCALNNTASDN
+1108 
-1120 SAANKS
+1120 
-1126 ASHITMNKVAAATQS
+1126 ATQFIG
-1141 AEGRFHII
+1141 ALELPTEQHLDDI
-1149 ASDKSVSARADAL
+1149 A
-1162 QRLKNLAL
+1162 RLAS

-1176 LLEKI
+1176 LQEKI
-1181 QQLQSTA
+1181 QLLEQSCA
-1188 ATHTWDAQWL
+1188 AHPAFIAELTKLT
-1198 QQMQQLSA
+1198 S
-1206 NFQFEKVIELI
+1206 NFQFEKILSLI
-1217 DLAPSLTPSLKGAL
+1217 DVEPEDIERSTKLNTKATAETIQ
-1231 DDQQW
+1231 DH

>member
-1 MTAKQHIFRVRR
+1 MSCYLRHLKMQDAPQTNTKHIQVHTNKAKGKSAQKDHYLITRRSRTNRLFYGETMTAKQHIFRVRR

-33 KSARRWSAM
+33 KRARRWSAA
-42 RVSTTALG
+42 RVATTALG

-56 LEAIGGAVT
+56 LEAIGGAIT

-73 VAAIL
+73 IAAII
-78 AVSTIIFLTAI
+78 AVSAIIFLTAI

-143 LLFSIPLVWGYLI
+143 LLFGIPLAWGYLI
-156 SSVVIIPLV
+156 SSLAIIPLV

-177 WTQPLWILLQLVPF
+177 WSQPLWVILQLLPF
-191 VFIIYADMSAVE
+191 VFIIYADASAVE
-203 SWTSFTGLA
+203 SWTEFSGGYDSEA
-212 STENN
+212 KDNK
-217 LTNIPTANAQ
+217 
-227 PGVSILLFG
+227 GVNILLFG

-249 GEQVDFLRFLPE
+249 GEQVDFLRFLPT
-261 PSEKK
+261 PKNTTASKV
-266 RWRWWAALIAGGPG
+266 RWWGALIAGGPG
-280 WIVIGTIKILAGSF
+280 WIVIGALKILAGSF
-294 LVVLALNHGIAA
+294 LAVLAVNHGIALTDA
-306 AEAADP
+306 TDP

-320 SYIANSPEV
+320 SYIASSPEV
-329 ALSFA
+329 ALSVA

-414 DLVINKP
+414 DLIINKP

-441 VGVGSMV
+441 VGFGSML
-448 IASLIGIISHGGALG
+448 IASIVGIVCHSGVIG
-463 EIAQALSHFIALAIA
+463 EIAQALSHFIALGTALIAAPSIAIA
-478 LVCVPGIAI
+478 
-487 ITRGR
+487 TKGR
-492 YYLARPAASV
+492 YYLARPTV
-502 SEREQLRYRM
+502 NLQ
-512 QKSATV
+512 SAEADIKDADYEEKGATI

-524 HKFEYEDMT
+524 HRFETEDMT
-533 YCPAYAGEICSLC
+533 YCPAYAGHICSLC
-546 CSLDARCQDY
+546 CSLDARCHDY
-556 CKPDANYIQQL
+556 CKPGANYSTQI
-567 GHYFQRFLPDTIN
+567 GDFLKLFFPKHVISH
-580 ANINSRLGH
+580 INSRFGH
-589 FIILVAVINGLSA
+589 FIILVLVINGLSA
-602 ILLSLIYFQTPID
+602 VLLSLIYFQTPIH

-644 FVLAHDS
+644 FVLAHES

-663 RLLMEEIEAHER
+663 RLLMEEIDAHDR
-675 TDRALQTAK
+675 TDRELQKAK
-684 EQAEAANLAKSRY
+684 EAAEAANLAKSRY

-721 ACDIPPTR
+721 DPAIPTHR
-729 KDALGVI
+729 KDALSVI

-764 RDHVRLPLLLEQLVN
+764 QDQVRIAVLMEQLVH

-790 EFIYECKDRLPD
+790 EFIYECKDRLPEL
-802 MVRTDEKRLRQI
+802 VRTDEKRLRQI

-828 GQIVFKLRYRSQV
+828 GSVIFKLRYRSQV
-841 AEFSVTDTGEG
+841 AEFTITDTGEG
-852 IAAENIERIFR
+852 IAPENIERIFR

-880 GLTITRLLCEIMGGD
+880 GLTITRLLSEIMGGD

-900 TLGKGSQF
+900 NPGQGSTF
-908 KASLMLASIANAPY
+908 KASLMLASINKPQT
-922 ESISTPAQ
+922 EFITPQAQ
-930 TIYGYQGPVRRLLLV
+930 TIYGYQGKVKRLLLV
-945 DDDESH
+945 DDEASH
-951 RQLMIAMLSPLGFDI
+951 RQLMCAMLAPLGFEIIELD
-966 TAMSNPLLVLN
+966 NPLLVLDRLT
-977 QLQQE
+977 LQIDQGNC
-982 MARATTPDLIML
+982 PDLIML

-999 EISGWQLAEQLR
+999 EMNGWQLAKQLR
-1011 AHHYHGPIM
+1011 ESGYQAPII

-1030 EQPGAGNQQN
+1030 D
-1040 NYEPSLALHQ
+1040 L
-1050 PLHNAYLI
+1050 PLHHLNGAAPLHDAYVI
-1058 KPVRLPLLLDHI
+1058 KPVRINVLLNHI
-1070 GNLLKLSW
+1070 GRLLNLVWCYEKTEPETNQSIQLIGA
-1078 LHEHSQTLEP
+1078 LELP
-1088 VTNNLLKS
+1088 DES
-1096 EIHNSALDNTSL
+1096 HLDDIAHL
-1108 NNCALNNTASDN
+1108 AS
-1120 SAANKS
+1120 
-1126 ASHITMNKVAAATQS
+1126 
-1141 AEGRFHII
+1141 
-1149 ASDKSVSARADAL
+1149 
-1162 QRLKNLAL
+1162 

-1176 LLEKI
+1176 LQNKIREMEETGSAQPPFLQELEK
-1181 QQLQSTA
+1181 LTA
-1188 ATHTWDAQWL
+1188 
-1198 QQMQQLSA
+1198 S
-1206 NFQFEKVIELI
+1206 FQFEKILTLI
-1217 DLAPSLTPSLKGAL
+1217 DPDSSKDQTEEFAEGFSEELAQDNK
-1231 DDQQW
+1231 

>member
-33 KSARRWSAM
+33 KSARRWSAA
-42 RVSTTALG
+42 RVATTALG

-56 LEAIGGAVT
+56 LEAIGGAIT
-65 LHYGFTNA
+65 LHYGFSNA
-73 VAAIL
+73 VAAIM
-78 AVSTIIFLTAI
+78 AVSLIIFLTAI

-143 LLFSIPLVWGYLI
+143 LLFGIPLAWGYLI
-156 SSVVIIPLV
+156 SSLAIIPLV

-177 WTQPLWILLQLVPF
+177 WTQPLWIILQLLPF
-191 VFIIYADMSAVE
+191 VFIIYADASAVE
-203 SWTSFTGLA
+203 SWTEFSGN
-212 STENN
+212 TEA
-217 LTNIPTANAQ
+217 PAQ
-227 PGVSILLFG
+227 GVSILLFG

-249 GEQVDFLRFLPE
+249 GEQVDFLRFLP
-261 PSEKK
+261 PPKPGK
-266 RWRWWAALIAGGPG
+266 QLRWWGALIAGGPG
-280 WIVIGTIKILAGSF
+280 WIVIGAIKILAGSF
-294 LVVLALNHGIAA
+294 LAVLALNHGIGI

-329 ALSFA
+329 ALSVA

-441 VGVGSMV
+441 VGFGSML
-448 IASLIGIISHGGALG
+448 IASIIGIVCHTGILG
-463 EIAQALSHFIALAIA
+463 EIAQALSHFIALGAALICAPSIA
-478 LVCVPGIAI
+478 FATG
-487 ITRGR
+487 GR
-492 YYLARPAASV
+492 YYLARPVVELGDEIAIQADG
-502 SEREQLRYRM
+502 
-512 QKSATV
+512 AHPTV

-524 HKFEYEDMT
+524 HKFETEDMT
-533 YCPAYAGEICSLC
+533 YCPAYAGHICSLC
-546 CSLDARCQDY
+546 CSLDARCHDY
-556 CKPDANYIQQL
+556 CKPGASYATQVGDFLKA
-567 GHYFQRFLPDTIN
+567 FLPKSISDH
-580 ANINSRLGH
+580 INSRLGH
-589 FIILVAVINGLSA
+589 FIILVLVINGLSA
-602 ILLSLIYFQTPID
+602 ILLSLIYFQTPIH

-644 FVLAHDS
+644 FVLAHES

-684 EQAEAANLAKSRY
+684 EEAEAANQAKSRY

-721 ACDIPPTR
+721 DPSMPEHR

-764 RDHVRLPLLLEQLVN
+764 QDQVRIAVLMEQLVH

-790 EFIYECKDRLPD
+790 VFIYECKDRLPEL
-802 MVRTDEKRLRQI
+802 VRTDEKRLRQI
-814 LINLLSNAIKYTDK
+814 LINLLSNAIKYTEK
-828 GQIVFKLRYRSQV
+828 GSVIFKLRYRSQV
-841 AEFSVTDTGEG
+841 AEFTITDTGEG
-852 IAAENIERIFR
+852 IAGENIERIFR
-863 PFERVRRAGS
+863 PFERVRRPGS

-880 GLTITRLLCEIMGGD
+880 GLTITRLLSEIMGGD
-895 IAVTS
+895 IAVS
-900 TLGKGSQF
+900 SEIGKGSTF
-908 KASLMLASIANAPY
+908 KASLMLASINKPHTEFISAPV
-922 ESISTPAQ
+922 Q
-930 TIYGYQGPVRRLLLV
+930 TIYGYQGATRRLMLV
-945 DDDESH
+945 DDEASH
-951 RQLMIAMLSPLGFDI
+951 RQLMRAMLEPLGFSIIELD
-966 TAMSNPLLVLN
+966 NPLLALDC
-977 QLQQE
+977 LAQE
-982 MARATTPDLIML
+982 IDHDNCPDLIML

-999 EISGWQLAEQLR
+999 GLNGWQLAKQLR
-1011 AHHYHGPIM
+1011 DAGFHSPII

-1030 EQPGAGNQQN
+1030 DLPRHDNTEA
-1040 NYEPSLALHQ
+1040 A
-1050 PLHNAYLI
+1050 PLHDAYVI
-1058 KPVRLPLLLDHI
+1058 KPVRINLLLDHL
-1070 GNLLKLSW
+1070 GRLLNLVWRYEKQELIPEEINLIEAYE
-1078 LHEHSQTLEP
+1078 LPAEH
-1088 VTNNLLKS
+1088 
-1096 EIHNSALDNTSL
+1096 HLDDL
-1108 NNCALNNTASDN
+1108 AHL
-1120 SAANKS
+1120 AA
-1126 ASHITMNKVAAATQS
+1126 
-1141 AEGRFHII
+1141 
-1149 ASDKSVSARADAL
+1149 
-1162 QRLKNLAL
+1162 

-1176 LLEKI
+1176 LQTKIQELEKSAGAHPAFI
-1181 QQLQSTA
+1181 QELKKLTG
-1188 ATHTWDAQWL
+1188 
-1198 QQMQQLSA
+1198 
-1206 NFQFEKVIELI
+1206 NFQFEKILALVDKEFDNDI
-1217 DLAPSLTPSLKGAL
+1217 DTDIPQ
-1231 DDQQW
+1231 DQLEKSKCNEH

>member
-33 KSARRWSAM
+33 KSARRWSAA
-42 RVSTTALG
+42 RVATTALG

-56 LEAIGGAVT
+56 LEAIGGAIT
-65 LHYGFTNA
+65 LHYGFNNA
-73 VAAIL
+73 VAAIM
-78 AVSTIIFLTAI
+78 AVSLIIFLTAI

-143 LLFSIPLVWGYLI
+143 LLFGIPLAWGYLI
-156 SSVVIIPLV
+156 SSLAIIPLV

-177 WTQPLWILLQLVPF
+177 WSQPLWIILQLLPF
-191 VFIIYADMSAVE
+191 VFIIYADASAVE
-203 SWTSFTGLA
+203 SWTEFSGGMQ
-212 STENN
+212 
-217 LTNIPTANAQ
+217 AQ
-227 PGVSILLFG
+227 EAQDEGINILLFG

-261 PSEKK
+261 PKPNA
-266 RWRWWAALIAGGPG
+266 RLRWWAALIAGGPG
-280 WIVIGTIKILAGSF
+280 WIVIGAIKILAGSF
-294 LVVLALNHGIAA
+294 LAVLTLNHGIGIE
-306 AEAADP
+306 EAADP

-320 SYIANSPEV
+320 SYIASSPEV
-329 ALSFA
+329 ALSVA

-433 AHLYDINP
+433 AHLFDINP
-441 VGVGSMV
+441 VGVGSML
-448 IASLIGIISHGGALG
+448 IASIAGIVCHTGILG
-463 EIAQALSHFIALAIA
+463 NIAQALSHFVALGLALICAPLIAFAT
-478 LVCVPGIAI
+478 G
-487 ITRGR
+487 GR
-492 YYLARPAASV
+492 YYLARPVVNVMKDADH
-502 SEREQLRYRM
+502 SEGAH
-512 QKSATV
+512 ATI

-524 HKFEYEDMT
+524 HKFETEDIT
-533 YCPAYAGEICSLC
+533 YCPAYAGHICSLC
-546 CSLDARCQDY
+546 CSLDARCHDY
-556 CKPDANYIQQL
+556 CKPGANYSTQL
-567 GHYFQRFLPDTIN
+567 SNFFKVFLPKSITT
-580 ANINSRLGH
+580 NINSRVGH
-589 FIILVAVINGLSA
+589 FVVLVLFINGLSA

-644 FVLAHDS
+644 FVLAHES

-684 EQAEAANLAKSRY
+684 EEAEAANQAKSRY

-721 ACDIPPTR
+721 DPSMPAHR

-764 RDHVRLPLLLEQLVN
+764 QDQVRIAVLMEQLVH

-790 EFIYECKDRLPD
+790 IFIYECKDRLPEF
-802 MVRTDEKRLRQI
+802 VRTDEKRLRQI

-828 GQIVFKLRYRSQV
+828 GSVVFKLRYRSQV
-841 AEFSVTDTGEG
+841 AEFTITDTGEG
-852 IAAENIERIFR
+852 IAPENIERIFR

-880 GLTITRLLCEIMGGD
+880 GLTITRLLSEIMGGD

-900 TLGKGSQF
+900 TPGVGSTF
-908 KASLMLASIANAPY
+908 KASLMLASISKPHPEFITAPV
-922 ESISTPAQ
+922 Q
-930 TIYGYQGPVRRLLLV
+930 TIYGYKGTVRTLMLV
-945 DDDESH
+945 DDEASH
-951 RQLMIAMLSPLGFDI
+951 RQLMRAMLAPLGFEIIELD
-966 TAMSNPLLVLN
+966 NPLLALDR
-977 QLQQE
+977 LMQE
-982 MARATTPDLIML
+982 IDNNRSPDLIML

-999 EISGWQLAEQLR
+999 GINGWQLAKQLR
-1011 AHHYHGPIM
+1011 EAGYHSPII

-1030 EQPGAGNQQN
+1030 DLPAHDNTEVT
-1040 NYEPSLALHQ
+1040 
-1050 PLHNAYLI
+1050 PLHDAYVI
-1058 KPVRLPLLLDHI
+1058 KPVRINLLLDHI
-1070 GNLLKLSW
+1070 GRLLNLVWCYEKQ
-1078 LHEHSQTLEP
+1078 E
-1088 VTNNLLKS
+1088 
-1096 EIHNSALDNTSL
+1096 
-1108 NNCALNNTASDN
+1108 
-1120 SAANKS
+1120 SAAP
-1126 ASHITMNKVAAATQS
+1126 ASQLIGALELPADNHLDDIAHLAA
-1141 AEGRFHII
+1141 
-1149 ASDKSVSARADAL
+1149 
-1162 QRLKNLAL
+1162 

-1176 LLEKI
+1176 LQDKIQELEKSGTAHSVFI
-1181 QQLQSTA
+1181 QELKKLT
-1188 ATHTWDAQWL
+1188 
-1198 QQMQQLSA
+1198 A
-1206 NFQFEKVIELI
+1206 NFQFEKILALVDAENVEEQDTEVIQ
-1217 DLAPSLTPSLKGAL
+1217 DR
-1231 DDQQW
+1231 

>member
-33 KSARRWSAM
+33 KSARRWSAA
-42 RVSTTALG
+42 RVATTALG

-56 LEAIGGAVT
+56 LEAIGGAIT
-65 LHYGFTNA
+65 LHYGFNNA
-73 VAAIL
+73 VASII
-78 AVSTIIFLTAI
+78 AVSLIIFLTAI

-114 GSTITSLIYASFT
+114 GSTITSLIYATFT

-143 LLFSIPLVWGYLI
+143 LLFGIPLAWGYLI

-177 WTQPLWILLQLVPF
+177 WSQPLWIILQLLPF
-191 VFIIYADMSAVE
+191 VFIIYADASAVE
-203 SWTSFTGLA
+203 NWTQFSGGMQ
-212 STENN
+212 
-217 LTNIPTANAQ
+217 AQ
-227 PGVSILLFG
+227 ETPGEGVNILLFG

-249 GEQVDFLRFLPE
+249 GEQVDFLRFLPD
-261 PSEKK
+261 PKPK
-266 RWRWWAALIAGGPG
+266 ARWRWWAALIAGGPG
-280 WIVIGTIKILAGSF
+280 WIVIGAIKILAGSF
-294 LVVLALNHGIAA
+294 LAVLTLNHGIGIE
-306 AEAADP
+306 EAADP

-320 SYIANSPEV
+320 SYIASSPEV
-329 ALSFA
+329 ALSVA

-441 VGVGSMV
+441 VGVGSML
-448 IASLIGIISHGGALG
+448 IASIAGIVCHTGVLG
-463 EIAQALSHFIALAIA
+463 DIAQALSHFIALGLALICAPLIA
-478 LVCVPGIAI
+478 FSTG
-487 ITRGR
+487 GR
-492 YYLARPAASV
+492 YYLARPVVNVMGDA
-502 SEREQLRYRM
+502 EQADGAH
-512 QKSATV
+512 ATI

-524 HKFEYEDMT
+524 HKFEIEDIT
-533 YCPAYAGEICSLC
+533 YCPAYAGHICSLC

-556 CKPDANYIQQL
+556 CKPGANYSTQL
-567 GHYFQRFLPDTIN
+567 SDFFKLFLPKSIT
-580 ANINSRLGH
+580 ANINSRVGH
-589 FIILVAVINGLSA
+589 FVILVLFINGLSA
-602 ILLSLIYFQTPID
+602 ILLSLIYFQTPIH

-644 FVLAHDS
+644 FVLAHES

-684 EQAEAANLAKSRY
+684 EAAESANQAKSRY

-721 ACDIPPTR
+721 DPSMPAHR
-729 KDALGVI
+729 RDALSVI

-749 LLDISKIEA
+749 LLEISKIEA

-764 RDHVRLPLLLEQLVN
+764 QDQVRIAVLLEQVVH

-790 EFIYECKDRLPD
+790 DFIYECKDRLPEF
-802 MVRTDEKRLRQI
+802 VRTDEKRLRQI

-828 GQIVFKLRYRSQV
+828 GSVIFKLRYRSQV
-841 AEFSVTDTGEG
+841 AEFTITDTGEG

-863 PFERVRRAGS
+863 PFERVRRPGS

-900 TLGKGSQF
+900 VLGTGSTF
-908 KASLMLASIANAPY
+908 KASLMLASI
-922 ESISTPAQ
+922 STPRAEFFSAPVQ
-930 TIYGYQGPVRRLLLV
+930 TIYGYKGTVRKLMLV
-945 DDDESH
+945 DDEATH
-951 RQLMIAMLSPLGFDI
+951 RQLMHAMLAPLGFEIIELD
-966 TAMSNPLLVLN
+966 NPLLALDR
-977 QLQQE
+977 LAQE
-982 MARATTPDLIML
+982 IDQGNCPDLIML

-999 EISGWQLAEQLR
+999 GINGWQLAKQLR
-1011 AHHYHGPIM
+1011 ESGYNAPII

-1030 EQPGAGNQQN
+1030 DLPWHDNTDIT
-1040 NYEPSLALHQ
+1040 
-1050 PLHNAYLI
+1050 PLHDAYVI
-1058 KPVRLPLLLDHI
+1058 KPVRINLLLDHI
-1070 GNLLKLSW
+1070 GRLL
-1078 LHEHSQTLEP
+1078 HLEWCYEKQEL
-1088 VTNNLLKS
+1088 VTPEKELIGTISLPADN
-1096 EIHNSALDNTSL
+1096 HLDDIAHL
-1108 NNCALNNTASDN
+1108 
-1120 SAANKS
+1120 AA
-1126 ASHITMNKVAAATQS
+1126 
-1141 AEGRFHII
+1141 
-1149 ASDKSVSARADAL
+1149 
-1162 QRLKNLAL
+1162 

-1176 LLEKI
+1176 LQDKI
-1181 QQLQSTA
+1181 QELENAGA
-1188 ATHTWDAQWL
+1188 AHPVFIQELKKLTT
-1198 QQMQQLSA
+1198 
-1206 NFQFEKVIELI
+1206 NFQFEKILALVDIETDADI
-1217 DLAPSLTPSLKGAL
+1217 IQDRE
-1231 DDQQW
+1231 